1 MRICITA
8 HLHVFYDVPE
18 DDDTIADLTIA
29 DLTANIENGI
39 QHLFEE
45 GLLTGDVEDAE
56 CLTFEASFSSEFAPL
71 LPAAEHILDI
81 REDLKSLGHSLLSE
95 DPDKL
100 LRLAYDQ
107 GLVDDDGMY
116 DPSEAARQYA
126 STIQEQG
133 L

>member
-1 MRICITA
+1 MRLCITTC
-8 HLHVFYDVPE
+8 LHIFYDVPE
-18 DDDTIADLTIA
+18 DKDTIAGIT
-29 DLTANIENGI
+29 TNIENGI

-81 REDLKSLGHSLLSE
+81 RKDMKSLGHYVNANVP
-95 DPDKL
+95 DDKL

-126 STIQEQG
+126 LNIQEQG